1 MKILITALLAV
12 FISSNAMAKVEKC
25 TITSKF
31 VCNPEECRKVDTS
44 KWEVWVL
51 LDFGKEEYSR
61 CDIKGCDTYP
71 MIADPGGMYINI
83 IGSGF
88 KSKVRVDRKEFMEYV
103 SLMLDSYVSYGYCE

>member
-1 MKILITALLAV
+1 MKKLAIIF
-12 FISSNAMAKVEKC
+12 FISLISFNVLAKTEKC

-44 KWEVWVL
+44 KWETWVL

-71 MIADPGGMYINI
+71 MIADPGGIYINI

-88 KSKVRVDRKEFMEYV
+88 KSKVRVDREEFMEYV
-103 SLMLDSYVSYGYCE
+103 SLMLDSYISYGYCE

>member
-12 FISSNAMAKVEKC
+12 FISSNAMAQVEKC

-31 VCNPEECRKVDTS
+31 VCDPEECRKVDTS

-51 LDFGKEEYSR
+51 LDF
-61 CDIKGCDTYP
+61 
-71 MIADPGGMYINI
+71 
-83 IGSGF
+83 GSGF

-103 SLMLDSYVSYGYCE
+103 SLMLDSYISYGYCE